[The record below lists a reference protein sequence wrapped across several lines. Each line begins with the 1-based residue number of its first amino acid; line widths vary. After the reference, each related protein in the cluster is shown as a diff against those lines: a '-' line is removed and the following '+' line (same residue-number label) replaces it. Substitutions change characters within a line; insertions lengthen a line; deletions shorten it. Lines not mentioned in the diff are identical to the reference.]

1 LRSTAPKKPRVP
13 RKKGET
19 AAATPTS
26 APQPAAGAAP
36 AAPPVQLKPQAPAP
50 APTPLQP
57 VAAKASEAGDD
68 KPKQD
73 NGGAQIVR
81 LDAFRKK

>member
-1 LRSTAPKKPRVP
+1 
-13 RKKGET
+13 
-19 AAATPTS
+19 
-26 APQPAAGAAP
+26 
-36 AAPPVQLKPQAPAP
+36 LKPQAPI
-50 APTPLQP
+50 PTA
-57 VAAKASEAGDD
+57 AAKDGDD

>member
-1 LRSTAPKKPRVP
+1 LKT
-13 RKKGET
+13 
-19 AAATPTS
+19 
-26 APQPAAGAAP
+26 AAP
-36 AAPPVQLKPQAPAP
+36 A
-50 APTPLQP
+50 T
-57 VAAKASEAGDD
+57 AKSVDD

>member
-1 LRSTAPKKPRVP
+1 
-13 RKKGET
+13 
-19 AAATPTS
+19 
-26 APQPAAGAAP
+26 
-36 AAPPVQLKPQAPAP
+36 LKPQAPTSVP
-50 APTPLQP
+50 AA
-57 VAAKASEAGDD
+57 AAKSSDD

>member
-1 LRSTAPKKPRVP
+1 
-13 RKKGET
+13 
-19 AAATPTS
+19 
-26 APQPAAGAAP
+26 
-36 AAPPVQLKPQAPAP
+36 VQLKPQAPAP

-57 VAAKASEAGDD
+57 VAAKAGEAGDD

-73 NGGAQIVR
+73 NGVAQIVR